1 MYQGENPVE
10 HEFLCDNE
18 EQLCSPTKPV
28 AYLRHLD
35 FGNKVVITDKT
46 SVPFRGRV
54 TIEEPQDIDM
64 DLNSVR
70 EDGIIH
76 GWPQFLPLAG
86 AKVCLALKSARA
98 RSGTPS
104 LNCIETNRYG
114 EYALVSW
121 DLSNP
126 AWLLPWIS
134 KTSPSTIIN
143 SLQH

>member
-64 DLNSVR
+64 DLNKNIS
-70 EDGIIH
+70 
-76 GWPQFLPLAG
+76 WPTLPLAG

>member
-64 DLNSVR
+64 DLNKNIS
-70 EDGIIH
+70 
-76 GWPQFLPLAG
+76 WPTLPLAG

-114 EYALVSW
+114 EYALVS
-121 DLSNP
+121 
-126 AWLLPWIS
+126 
-134 KTSPSTIIN
+134 
-143 SLQH
+143 